1 MKASN
6 SPKGSPRK
14 RRRAAARSTEPF
26 ADRIPRPAKRVAGRT
41 AAQDVPANIRVA
53 GVNLD
58 DEDREWVRKRL
69 GARLGKFAPL
79 IERVSVRATDDNGPK
94 GGVDQVIRIKV
105 VVSRQPSVVFESRS
119 SDFRMAANRALA
131 GVERAMQRGVQ
142 RRRPA

>member
-1 MKASN
+1 
-6 SPKGSPRK
+6 
-14 RRRAAARSTEPF
+14 
-26 ADRIPRPAKRVAGRT
+26 VAGRT